1 VIAVQLGNDTYAMD
15 MQGPKHDVCPT
26 ALLAAGL
33 AIRMCPSFVY
43 LLTLKLAELS
53 FTSSVLSI

>member
-1 VIAVQLGNDTYAMD
+1 MD
-15 MQGPKHDVCPT
+15 IQGPTHEVCPT
-26 ALLAAGL
+26 ALLGAGL

-53 FTSSVLSI
+53 LTSSVLSI

>member
-1 VIAVQLGNDTYAMD
+1 MQLGNDTYAMD